1 MKSIVILGSTGSVG
15 MSTLELARRFPDEF
29 SVRGLV
35 AGRNLKLL
43 AAQIKE
49 FSPAWASVREEEGI
63 RELRRLLGG
72 GKTEILW
79 GESGATT
86 VAVADGVDVV
96 VAAIVGGAGLV
107 PTLAAVRAGKEVA
120 LANKEALVMAGE
132 IFVREA
138 RKNGVRLLPVDSEHS
153 AIFQCLQGNRREEV
167 EQIILTASGGPFLH
181 TSLKSLDRVTVQ
193 QALKHPNWKM
203 GPKITVDSATMMN
216 KGLEVVEARWLFD
229 MKPPQVD
236 VVIHPQSVVHS
247 MVRYQDGSVI
257 AQLGIPDMRIPI
269 AYALSY
275 PRRLKASWRPL
286 ELTRLGELTFLPVE
300 KRRYPALQLAHE
312 ALAVGGTMP
321 AVLNAANEVA
331 VAAFL
336 ERRIGFREI
345 HRIIARTME
354 AHTSTH
360 PDEVQEILGA
370 DRWAREKAARLVG
383 RLPISR
389 RGKIREASLPS
400 VSSP

>member
-1 MKSIVILGSTGSVG
+1 MKSIVVLGSTGSIGV
-15 MSTLELARRFPDEF
+15 STLDLARRFPQEF
-29 SVRGLV
+29 KVRGLV

-43 AAQIKE
+43 SDQVKE
-49 FSPAWASVREEEGI
+49 FGPQWVSIREEKEI
-63 RELRRLLGG
+63 PVLRRLLGHCR
-72 GKTEILW
+72 TEILW
-79 GESGATT
+79 GERGAATI
-86 VAVADGVDVV
+86 AAAAGVDVV

-107 PTLAAVRAGKEVA
+107 PTLEAVRAGKVVA

-138 RKNGVRLLPVDSEHS
+138 KKAGVRLLPVDSEHS

-167 EQIILTASGGPFLH
+167 ERLILTASGGPFLRVP
-181 TSLKSLDRVTVQ
+181 LQALDRVTVK
-193 QALKHPNWKM
+193 QALRHPNWKM

-229 MKPPQVD
+229 IEPTQVE

-247 MVRYQDGSVI
+247 MVRYHDGSVI

-275 PRRLKASWRPL
+275 PHRLKVGSPPL
-286 ELTRLGELTFLPVE
+286 ELTRLGGLTFLPVE
-300 KRRYPALQLAHE
+300 KKRFPALDLAYQ
-312 ALAVGGTMP
+312 ALAAGGSMP

-336 ERRIGFREI
+336 ERRISFRAI
-345 HRIIARTME
+345 PRVIAKTME
-354 AHTSTH
+354 AHAAER
-360 PDEVQEILGA
+360 PDNLQQILEL
-370 DRWAREKAARLVG
+370 DRWAREKAG
-383 RLPISR
+383 QII
-389 RGKIREASLPS
+389 G
-400 VSSP
+400 